1 MATKEDK
8 NVFASPWN
16 NSDIVLVV
24 EGKKLHVHRWILSSQ
39 SPVFQAMLEGHFQE
53 ASQHKIPLK
62 EKKIESMQMFLKILY
77 PSCMFGEARVPLDG
91 ENLLSVLE
99 LADEYQCVNV
109 IKQCIDEAKITPEIV
124 LKLLPYAIEYH
135 ASALPECYEVMSWS
149 VPTAKLEKF
158 VIPEQKCD
166 VSVEMLLA
174 KCRFLESALIERH
187 DMMISLIDDHS
198 ILKQISP
205 NNHGHT
211 YYAQSLPGLDCK
223 CRVGQLSVK
232 NIGAIKKCL
241 ERYKQKFIAPIRS
254 CSGAKSDALMSML
267 KQDDEMATVVKR
279 YKEHPTKNFTQMLD
293 HRPTLRHT
301 PYSPNYSPAS
311 PEYSPTSPI
320 YSPTSPIYSPTSP
333 KYSPTSRSYS
343 PTSPTYSPTSP
354 TYSPT
359 SPTYSPTS
367 P

>member
-24 EGKKLHVHRWILSSQ
+24 EGKKLHVHRWILTSQ

-62 EKKIESMQMFLKILY
+62 EKKLKSMQKFLKILY
-77 PSCMFGEARVPLDG
+77 PSCMFGEAKAPLDD
-91 ENLLSVLE
+91 ENLLAVLV

-124 LKLLPYAIEYH
+124 LKLLPYAIKYH
-135 ASALPECYEVMSWS
+135 TSALPKCYEVMNWC

-158 VIPEQKCD
+158 VIPEQKSD

-187 DMMISLIDDHS
+187 DMMISLIDDYS
-198 ILKQISP
+198 
-205 NNHGHT
+205 NNRSHT
-211 YYAQSLPGLDCK
+211 YYAQSLTGLDCK

-232 NIGAIKKCL
+232 NIGAIKKCKKCL

-254 CSGAKSDALMSML
+254 CSGEKSDALMSML
-267 KQDDEMATVVKR
+267 KQDDEIATVVKR
-279 YKEHPTKNFTQMLD
+279 YIEHPTKNFTQML
-293 HRPTLRHT
+293 HCPSTLRYT
-301 PYSPNYSPAS
+301 PS
-311 PEYSPTSPI
+311 
-320 YSPTSPIYSPTSP
+320 
-333 KYSPTSRSYS
+333 
-343 PTSPTYSPTSP
+343 SPTYSPTSP
-354 TYSPT
+354 SYSPVSPSYSPTNPSYSPT
-359 SPTYSPTS
+359 SPPYYPTRG
-367 P
+367 